1 MENSALKFIGI
12 ESGFGKN
19 NNSAYI
25 ELDDKFILI
34 DCGFTVFDK
43 LKEKFDFNKYKSINV
58 IITHL
63 HNDHAGSL
71 TQFILYMW
79 YIYNKKVIVIS
90 KCKNMEQY
98 LKITGA
104 PKEAY
109 ELLDDFEN
117 IEFIKTEHVK
127 ELDFYGFRA
136 RFNNKNILYTG
147 DTKIIEPFLK
157 YLYNLDELYIDVSK
171 YGGVHI
177 KFEDVIEKLRKIK
190 IQGVNIYLMH
200 IDDYEYINKINNGE
214 FYFGSHRD
222 F

>member
-1 MENSALKFIGI
+1 M
-12 ESGFGKN
+12 
-19 NNSAYI
+19 
-25 ELDDKFILI
+25 
-34 DCGFTVFDK
+34 
-43 LKEKFDFNKYKSINV
+43 
-58 IITHL
+58 
-63 HNDHAGSL
+63 
-71 TQFILYMW
+71 
-79 YIYNKKVIVIS
+79 
-90 KCKNMEQY
+90 
-98 LKITGA
+98 
-104 PKEAY
+104 
-109 ELLDDFEN
+109 
-117 IEFIKTEHVK
+117 
-127 ELDFYGFRA
+127 
-136 RFNNKNILYTG
+136 YTG